1 MRGRHLETQVFLVF
15 RLTNDGL
22 STLVVL
28 HILPPERRTIR
39 MTNRREFSKAA
50 CAAFIGYSLAGWAG
64 LARADAGLDDK
75 LAKEL
80 ARLEAESGGR
90 LGVAVL
96 DTQIG
101 ASIGHRADEPFP
113 MCSTFKVLA
122 AAAILRR
129 VDAHEEKLDRRI
141 GFTRQDLVPYS
152 PVTERHLGGDGM
164 SLAEL
169 CEAAVTRS
177 DNTAANLL
185 LASMGGPANLTA
197 FVRTLGDQV
206 TRLDRI
212 EPDLNEATPGD
223 PRDTTTPNAMV
234 SDLQKLVLGEALS
247 SASRDRLTAWM
258 VGNKTGD
265 ARLRAGLPAGWRVG
279 DKTGSGARGTAND
292 VAVIWPAERAPIIV
306 SVYLT
311 GASGSTDQ
319 QNATIAAVA
328 RAVSAA
334 LIR

>member
-1 MRGRHLETQVFLVF
+1 MSALQTQVFLVF
-15 RLTNDGL
+15 RPTNDGL
-22 STLVVL
+22 STLVVR
-28 HILPPERRTIR
+28 HILRPQRRTIR

-50 CAAFIGYSLAGWAG
+50 GAAFIGYSLAGWAG
-64 LARADAGLDDK
+64 LVRADAGLDDR

-80 ARLEAESGGR
+80 TRLEAESGGR

-96 DTQIG
+96 DTLTG
-101 ASIGHRADEPFP
+101 ARIGHRADQPFP

-122 AAAILRR
+122 VGAILGR
-129 VDAHEEKLDRRI
+129 VDAHAEKLDRRI
-141 GFTRQDLVPYS
+141 VFTKADLVSYS
-152 PVTERHLGGDGM
+152 PVTEHQLGGDGM
-164 SLAEL
+164 SLADL
-169 CEAAVTRS
+169 CEAAMTRS

-185 LASMGGPANLTA
+185 VASLGGPAQVTA
-197 FVRTLGDQV
+197 FARTLGDPV
-206 TRLDRI
+206 TRLDRV
-212 EPDLNEATPGD
+212 EPDLNSGEPGN
-223 PRDTTTPNAMV
+223 PRDTTTPDAMA
-234 SDLQKLVLGEALS
+234 SNLRKLVLGEVLS

-258 VGNKTGD
+258 IGNKTGD

-279 DKTGSGARGTAND
+279 DKTGSGMHGTAND

-311 GASGSTDQ
+311 GASGSADQ

-334 LIR
+334 LAS

>member
-1 MRGRHLETQVFLVF
+1 MGGRHFETQVFLVF
-15 RLTNDGL
+15 RLMNDGL
-22 STLVVL
+22 STPAIL
-28 HILPPERRTIR
+28 HILPPQRGTIR
-39 MTNRREFSKAA
+39 MSDRREFSKAA
-50 CAAFIGYSLAGWAG
+50 CAAFVGYSLAGWAALG
-64 LARADAGLDDK
+64 RADAALDDK

-80 ARLEAESGGR
+80 TRLEAESGGR

-96 DTQIG
+96 DTLTG
-101 ASIGHRADEPFP
+101 ARIGHHADQPFP
-113 MCSTFKVLA
+113 MCSTFKLLA
-122 AAAILRR
+122 VGAILRR
-129 VDAHEEKLDRRI
+129 VDVHEEELDRRI
-141 GFTRQDLVPYS
+141 VFAKTDLVSYS
-152 PVTERHLGGDGM
+152 PVTEHHLGGDGM

-169 CEAAVTRS
+169 CEAAMTRS

-185 LASMGGPANLTA
+185 VASIGGPAKVTA
-197 FVRTLGDQV
+197 FARTLGDPV
-206 TRLDRI
+206 TRLDRV
-212 EPDLNEATPGD
+212 EPDLNIGEPGN
-223 PRDTTTPNAMV
+223 PRDTTTPEAMA
-234 SDLQKLVLGEALS
+234 SNLRKLVLGEVLS
-247 SASRDRLTAWM
+247 SASRDQLTAWII
-258 VGNKTGD
+258 GNKTGD

-279 DKTGSGARGTAND
+279 DKTGSGTHGTAND

>member
-1 MRGRHLETQVFLVF
+1 MGGRHFETQVFLVF

-22 STLVVL
+22 STPVVL
-28 HILPPERRTIR
+28 HILPPQRRAIR

-50 CAAFIGYSLAGWAG
+50 CAAFIGYSVAGWAALG
-64 LARADAGLDDK
+64 RADAGLDDR

-80 ARLEAESGGR
+80 SRLEAESGGR

-96 DTQIG
+96 DTQAG
-101 ASIGHRADEPFP
+101 ARMGHRADQPFP

-122 AAAILRR
+122 VGAILSR
-129 VDAHEEKLDRRI
+129 VDADAEKLDRRI
-141 GFTRQDLVPYS
+141 VFTKADLVPYS
-152 PVTERHLGGDGM
+152 PVTERQLGGDGM

-169 CEAAVTRS
+169 CEAAITRS

-185 LASMGGPANLTA
+185 LASLGGPAKLTT

-212 EPDLNEATPGD
+212 EPDLNEALPDD
-223 PRDTTTPNAMV
+223 PRDTTTPNAML
-234 SDLQKLVLGEALS
+234 SNLGKLVLGEALS
-247 SASRDRLTAWM
+247 SASRDQLKAWM
-258 VGNKTGD
+258 ISNKTGD

-292 VAVIWPAERAPIIV
+292 VAVIWPADRAPILV

-334 LIR
+334 LIG

>member
-1 MRGRHLETQVFLVF
+1 
-15 RLTNDGL
+15 
-22 STLVVL
+22 
-28 HILPPERRTIR
+28 
-39 MTNRREFSKAA
+39 MTNRREFSRAV
-50 CAAFIGYSLAGWAG
+50 CAALIGYPLAAWAG
-64 LARADAGLDDK
+64 LAPAGAGLDDN

-96 DTQIG
+96 DTSTG
-101 ASIGHRADEPFP
+101 AMAGHRADQPFP

-122 AAAILRR
+122 VAAILRR
-129 VDAHEEKLDRRI
+129 VDAQGEKLERRI
-141 GFTRQDLVPYS
+141 GFTKADLVSYS

-169 CEAAVTRS
+169 CEAAITRS

-185 LASMGGPANLTA
+185 LANIGGPANLTA

-212 EPDLNEATPGD
+212 EPELNEATPGD
-223 PRDTTTPNAMV
+223 PRDTTTPNAML
-234 SDLQKLVLGEALS
+234 SNLQKLVLGEVLS
-247 SASRDRLTAWM
+247 SASRDQLTAWM
-258 VGNKTGD
+258 IGNKTGD

-292 VAVIWPAERAPIIV
+292 VAVIWPAERAPVIV
-306 SVYLT
+306 AVYLI
-311 GASGSTDQ
+311 GASGSNDQ

-334 LIR
+334 VIR